1 MQLNDLKT
9 QIKGFTDRVDAMS
22 LRERGLIF
30 VTLLVALYFVAVNM
44 LFGPMYAK
52 KDRLQQQINQL
63 HEETRALESQV
74 QVIVGG
80 GENDPEAAKRKKIA
94 SLQEN
99 LKSIDLALNHAT
111 AGLVPPKEMT
121 KLVEQML
128 VKNHGLEVIK
138 MESLPS
144 TPLIEGGAETGKGS
158 SDSMVYKHGMRIELK
173 GNYLDILRYLR
184 SLEGLEWKVFWGQV
198 TLQTEK
204 HPVSKV
210 SLLIYT
216 LSTRQAWIGL

>member
-1 MQLNDLKT
+1 MQLEDLKT
-9 QIKGFTDRVDAMS
+9 QLKGFTDRIDAMS

-30 VTLLVALYFVAVNM
+30 VTLLVALYFVAVNV
-44 LFGPMYAK
+44 LFGPVNAD
-52 KDRLQQQINQL
+52 KDRLQKQVNQL
-63 HEETRALESQV
+63 HEETRLLEIQV
-74 QVIVGG
+74 QGLVSGS
-80 GENDPEAAKRKKIA
+80 ENDPEAAKRKKIA

-99 LKSIDLALNHAT
+99 LKTMDAAFSRVT

-128 VKNHGLEVIK
+128 LKNRGLEVIK
-138 MESLPS
+138 VESLPS
-144 TPLIEGGAETGKGS
+144 TPLLEGAAEGEPDG
-158 SDSMVYKHGMRIELK
+158 SMVYKHGMRIELK

-210 SLLIYT
+210 NLLIYT
-216 LSTRQAWIGL
+216 LSTHQGWIGL

>member
-1 MQLNDLKT
+1 MQIDDLKA
-9 QIKGFTDRVDAMS
+9 QFKGFTDRIDAMS

-30 VTLLVALYFVAVNM
+30 VTLMVALYFVAVNA
-44 LFGPMYAK
+44 LFTPVNAD
-52 KDRLQQQINQL
+52 KDRLQKQVNQL
-63 HEETRALESQV
+63 HEETRLLELQV
-74 QVIVGG
+74 QGIVSG
-80 GENDPEAAKRKKIA
+80 GENDPEAAKRRKIV
-94 SLQEN
+94 SLQER
-99 LKSIDLALNHAT
+99 LKSMDVALT
-111 AGLVPPKEMT
+111 RVTSGLVPPKEMT

-128 VKNHGLEVIK
+128 LKNRGLEVIK
-138 MESLPS
+138 VESLPS
-144 TPLIEGGAETGKGS
+144 TPLLEGAEGGPDG
-158 SDSMVYKHGMRIELK
+158 SMVYKHGMRIELK

-216 LSTRQAWIGL
+216 LSTHQGWIGL

>member
-1 MQLNDLKT
+1 MQIEDLKT
-9 QIKGFTDRVDAMS
+9 QFKGFTDRIDAMS

-30 VTLLVALYFVAVNM
+30 VTLLAVLYFVAVNV
-44 LFGPMYAK
+44 LFGPVNAE
-52 KDRLQQQINQL
+52 KDRLQKQVNQL
-63 HEETRALESQV
+63 HEETRLLEIQV
-74 QVIVGG
+74 QGLVSGS
-80 GENDPEAAKRKKIA
+80 ENDPDAVKRKKIV

-99 LKSIDLALNHAT
+99 LKTMDAALNRVT

-128 VKNHGLEVIK
+128 LKNRGLEVIK
-138 MESLPS
+138 VESLPS
-144 TPLIEGGAETGKGS
+144 MPLLEGSAEGGPDG
-158 SDSMVYKHGMRIELK
+158 SMVYKHGMRIELK

-184 SLEGLEWKVFWGQV
+184 FLEGLEWKVFWGRV

-204 HPVSKV
+204 HPASKV

-216 LSTRQAWIGL
+216 LSTHQGWIGL

>member
-1 MQLNDLKT
+1 MQLEDMKT
-9 QIKGFTDRVDAMS
+9 QFKGFTDRIDAMS

-30 VTLLVALYFVAVNM
+30 VTLLVALYFVAVNV
-44 LFGPMYAK
+44 LFGPANVE
-52 KDRLQQQINQL
+52 KDRLQKQVNQL
-63 HEETRALESQV
+63 HEETSALEAQV

-80 GENDPEAAKRKKIA
+80 NENDPAAAKRRKIA
-94 SLQEN
+94 SLEEN
-99 LKSIDLALNHAT
+99 LKSMDTALTQVT

-128 VKNHGLEVIK
+128 LKNRGLEVIK

-144 TPLIEGGAETGKGS
+144 MPLLDGGTEAGGKPS
-158 SDSMVYKHGMRIELK
+158 ESMVYKHGMRVELK
-173 GNYLDILRYLR
+173 GNYLDILRYLQ

-204 HPVSKV
+204 YPVSKV
-210 SLLIYT
+210 SLVIYT
-216 LSTRQAWIGL
+216 LSTHQGWIGL